1 MFKNIYHILKSIHGL
16 SLTITSFTLP
26 IIMIIIGLRG
36 NTSLAAEISI
46 IHSLIFLIFFPLCGN
61 ARNYILNSNDKVLKL
76 GITNFRVILYVP
88 LLIIAFIIN
97 EITLKIEI
105 EKFAFFT
112 AVGSFFWFLK
122 YL

>member
-1 MFKNIYHILKSIHGL
+1 MFKNINHILSSIHGL

-61 ARNYILNSNDKVLKL
+61 AEIIYLIQTINFKRNY
-76 GITNFRVILYVP
+76 
-88 LLIIAFIIN
+88 
-97 EITLKIEI
+97 
-105 EKFAFFT
+105 
-112 AVGSFFWFLK
+112 
-122 YL
+122 